1 MGMFCSGFGQ
11 FELPT
16 LGRLKSMCFPLLW
29 FVIGLKSKE
38 VRNRFSNSTCHSFEL
53 SKGRCVPS
61 ALDETQK
68 IDRDAKN
75 FGEFLLRLVRFVS
88 DLSDPEPELFL

>member
-11 FELPT
+11 FELLA

-38 VRNRFSNSTCHSFEL
+38 VRNRFSNSTCHSFEF

-75 FGEFLLRLVRFVS
+75 FREFLLRLVRFVS
-88 DLSDPEPELFL
+88 DLSDPESELFL